1 MSQKAFTRI
10 ANKMSAQKIFVIDGK
25 NQKKHF
31 MVIDLEDGQCP
42 RGVLDG
48 AAVFQSEGCV
58 F

>member
-10 ANKMSAQKIFVIDGK
+10 ANKMSAQKYLPLMEK